1 MTKVCLCFTLMQ
13 RGISSPVDA
22 GIFLTHR
29 HPTTKTIYGLIL
41 KWLFDSGSGL
51 DVIGLDA
58 LSDYLDYLFEA
69 EVPIT
74 VWTANGK
81 TIAKYQVRIF
91 IEALNEVVTPYVLKD
106 SPNLLSIGK
115 RTEKFGWG
123 VQWKPRERGCHVT
136 LPNGKHLFL
145 HNEGFIPMVN
155 SDKDNVPS
163 GALSENTADTATR
176 VTEASVPAI
185 NDSSGEHTMSI
196 EEPTADEQ
204 PSRLA
209 GKPHTH
215 H

>member
-1 MTKVCLCFTLMQ
+1 M
-13 RGISSPVDA
+13 
-22 GIFLTHR
+22 
-29 HPTTKTIYGLIL
+29 
-41 KWLFDSGSGL
+41 
-51 DVIGLDA
+51 
-58 LSDYLDYLFEA
+58 
-69 EVPIT
+69 
-74 VWTANGK
+74 
-81 TIAKYQVRIF
+81 
-91 IEALNEVVTPYVLKD
+91 VTPYVLKD

-185 NDSSGEHTMSI
+185 NDSSEEHTMSI
-196 EEPTADEQ
+196 EEVTDSEQ
-204 PSRLA
+204 PSRLTR
-209 GKPHTH
+209 KSSHTSLREVLRGLRSSGLSMATPSKTQMIFLH
-215 H
+215 IQRVSKARAVQLTGAAKRSPALGSQSRLSKKMKCAHKGQSPSQPRSSTH